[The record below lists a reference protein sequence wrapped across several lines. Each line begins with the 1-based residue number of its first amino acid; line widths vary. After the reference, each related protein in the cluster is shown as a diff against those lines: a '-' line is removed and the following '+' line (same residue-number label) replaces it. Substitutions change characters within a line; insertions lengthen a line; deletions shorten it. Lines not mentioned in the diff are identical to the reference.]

1 MLGVLHASSLTLLV
15 RKAISV
21 CPILLFMTL
30 IKGTSIPLSIPFLG
44 LLIDD

>member
-15 RKAISV
+15 RKAVSA
-21 CPILLFMTL
+21 CPILLFTTL
-30 IKGTSIPLSIPFLG
+30 LKGTSIPFLG